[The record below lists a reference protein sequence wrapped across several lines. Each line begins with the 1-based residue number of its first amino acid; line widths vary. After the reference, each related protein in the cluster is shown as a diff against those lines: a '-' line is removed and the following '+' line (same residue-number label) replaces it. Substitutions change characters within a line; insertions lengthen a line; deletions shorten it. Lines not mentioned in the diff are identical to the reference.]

1 MKLRLKTA
9 LNRDIDGIWVM
20 LPVTASDNTTRAMQ
34 RLFSNQNEEGRQI
47 RNNRI
52 QIHVGITRSDEM
64 VTPTSDADYDKPGF
78 VRKMEDIYNSL
89 KALEFQAKQDFS
101 ADSTKCV
108 THHFKKVKSY
118 IENLENIK
126 KCSDESDS
134 EEIIPN
140 LKEVAK
146 ELTTKFKEL
155 LDNNSSLKYLVD
167 IITSLQ
173 KQIFSSFEVPIFF
186 KSVSLQE
193 NFQHFNVDLISTD
206 YAKEVALDIARMNE
220 SYQFQQW
227 LHWNTAYAFQQSV
240 QTGVK
245 FVSRAMQHGRISIY
259 IEGDVQKAINR
270 DWSKETCQVNY
281 RNINFS
287 DKSTISLLNA
297 LGLAQSPL
305 TDNNLKDSLRM
316 FFYRNFSGES
326 QWRFNRAM
334 SRSIRRLSYL
344 EPKIKESVDNAF
356 KEGRGCVDASQGV
369 CNTLSEYKK
378 LYQAHDFYQTISSV
392 LNDELSKE
400 FNKLFYVIN

>member
-118 IENLENIK
+118 IENLENIE

-173 KQIFSSFEVPIFF
+173 ANFF
-186 KSVSLQE
+186 FL
-193 NFQHFNVDLISTD
+193 
-206 YAKEVALDIARMNE
+206 
-220 SYQFQQW
+220 
-227 LHWNTAYAFQQSV
+227 
-240 QTGVK
+240 
-245 FVSRAMQHGRISIY
+245 
-259 IEGDVQKAINR
+259 
-270 DWSKETCQVNY
+270 
-281 RNINFS
+281 
-287 DKSTISLLNA
+287 
-297 LGLAQSPL
+297 
-305 TDNNLKDSLRM
+305 
-316 FFYRNFSGES
+316 
-326 QWRFNRAM
+326 
-334 SRSIRRLSYL
+334 
-344 EPKIKESVDNAF
+344 
-356 KEGRGCVDASQGV
+356 
-369 CNTLSEYKK
+369 
-378 LYQAHDFYQTISSV
+378 
-392 LNDELSKE
+392 
-400 FNKLFYVIN
+400 